1 MRCVSLRVTDGG
13 KIGDYVTD
21 ENGEIFVT
29 GLQAGVNY
37 TIREIATLPGY
48 VLDETPKQITLEA
61 NKVTTVQFENKAKSP
76 VYILK
81 LDAKTGKGVPG
92 VRFRKLDA
100 KTGKGVPGVRF
111 RVTRADGSLIGE
123 VVTDSTGR
131 ATLTSVPSGYITV
144 TEIAVPDGYVL
155 DPTPQTK
162 LVDGEN
168 PVEFVFE
175 NEPYGSILIKKRN
188 ASTQNPLSGAIF
200 KVTTADGTLIGD
212 NYTSGADGTVLAA
225 RTEQCLS
232 PVSTPRKPTLSRKP
246 ERRTA
251 LKSAKDL
258 KP

>member
-1 MRCVSLRVTDGG
+1 MRNSIKPTLRIVKVDSVTKGPIEGVTFEVRVTDGG

-92 VRFRKLDA
+92 VRFR
-100 KTGKGVPGVRF
+100 
-111 RVTRADGSLIGE
+111 VTRADGSLIGE

-131 ATLTSVPSGYITV
+131 ATLTNVPSGYITV

-155 DPTPQTK
+155 RRPSWWMAKIPW
-162 LVDGEN
+162 N
-168 PVEFVFE
+168 
-175 NEPYGSILIKKRN
+175 
-188 ASTQNPLSGAIF
+188 LSLKMNRMVPF
-200 KVTTADGTLIGD
+200 
-212 NYTSGADGTVLAA
+212 
-225 RTEQCLS
+225 
-232 PVSTPRKPTLSRKP
+232 LSRNGTHPHKIRCQEP
-246 ERRTA
+246 SLR
-251 LKSAKDL
+251 
-258 KP
+258 